1 MSQWEKKHSWVY
13 LRMNIHNGYYIYC
26 RHKNLLVWP
35 ANYYRRRP
43 CHARADVLSPSR
55 FGICHG
61 HLIIVFVVLPPWPR
75 CLHIHHRCCHCG
87 GDGNRND
94 IDHCRHVAG
103 HCCAGPS
110 NEFEW
115 GSSSSGV
122 RVIPSSSSWHC
133 WLWWY

>member
-26 RHKNLLVWP
+26 RRKNLLVWP
-35 ANYYRRRP
+35 ANYYCRRP

-55 FGICHG
+55 FGIRHG

-87 GDGNRND
+87 GDGNCND
-94 IDHCRHVAG
+94 IDHCHHVAG

-122 RVIPSSSSWHC
+122 QVIPSSSSWHC